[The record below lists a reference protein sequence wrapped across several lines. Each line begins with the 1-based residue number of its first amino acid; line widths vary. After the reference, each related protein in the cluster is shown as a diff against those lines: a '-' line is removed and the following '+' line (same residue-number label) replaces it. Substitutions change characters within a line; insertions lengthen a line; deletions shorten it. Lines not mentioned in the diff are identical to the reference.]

1 MFVCMYACLC
11 MDIKKRLLRPVASIN
26 SVYVEDIAG
35 FLAKPIGTRR
45 PMEVRGSEIRRTML
59 KMAA

>member
-1 MFVCMYACLC
+1 MYGC
-11 MDIKKRLLRPVASIN
+11 MDIKKRLLRPIASIK

-45 PMEVRGSEIRRTML
+45 TMEVRGSEIRRTML